1 MLSYVKKLKNPLSLD
16 PIKAAE
22 KEEVIEA
29 QLSDVHL
36 QGNAATVMEV
46 GLYAKQNVFKH
57 LNFLAL
63 LEQHPQHPQQPT
75 TPRTPTGASSE
86 KSDQSEEMEIGK
98 PQMRVGLHLGKIK
111 LSLTHKD
118 RVLSEIMLDESAFSI
133 ETDKDKN
140 LRMIGGLNVLRIIDP
155 LPADAVLKEILR
167 IAPSTTTA
175 LTQPHQGE
183 GVVQGSSKRMI
194 DLSIL
199 AFKEKE
205 RRARYGCD
213 LALKLGVNAEV
224 VALFSYSWVSNLLSY
239 FAGIASL
246 LPDKKSDSGPQLARY
261 VPSTHPHPLPSLSR
275 RVSCLP
281 LAHSHLY
288 NSRLN
293 ISAGEGT
300 VAIPGLPGSGK
311 MLIASFSHMG
321 LTNALIPSQPEET
334 LGIFYLYLYLH
345 FYYI

>member
-183 GVVQGSSKRMI
+183 GVVQGSSKRII

-246 LPDKKSDSGPQLARY
+246 LPEKKSDSGPQLTRY
-261 VPSTHPHPLPSLSR
+261 APSPSPATIFNFSR

-281 LAHSHLY
+281 LAHSHL
-288 NSRLN
+288 
-293 ISAGEGT
+293 
-300 VAIPGLPGSGK
+300 
-311 MLIASFSHMG
+311 
-321 LTNALIPSQPEET
+321 
-334 LGIFYLYLYLH
+334 
-345 FYYI
+345 